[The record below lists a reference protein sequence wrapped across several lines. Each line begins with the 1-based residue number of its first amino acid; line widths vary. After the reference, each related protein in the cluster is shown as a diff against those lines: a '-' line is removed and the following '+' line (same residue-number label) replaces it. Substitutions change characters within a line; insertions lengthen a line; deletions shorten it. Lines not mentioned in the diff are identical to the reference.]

1 MHPIEECLTPYHPMH
16 PIVVLG
22 EERMKTYSL
31 LRSRM
36 IGTVEASLSEGFR
49 CPTPSWPATLEV
61 VSTSQAWKVGGTCG
75 ATRPCLEDPERM
87 THQSRHPRSR
97 H

>member
-16 PIVVLG
+16 PTVVLG

-31 LRSRM
+31 LQSRM
-36 IGTVEASLSEGFR
+36 IGTVEASLFEGFC
-49 CPTPSWPATLEV
+49 CPTPSWSTTPEA
-61 VSTSQAWKVGGTCG
+61 VSTPQAWKVGRTCR

-97 H
+97 Y